1 MKFEYWDQLTDIL
14 RDELGSN
21 AITRWFD
28 HVIDVERQQNTL
40 YFKVYSPMQADW
52 MENNYSEAI
61 KKAVMRITGEDMI
74 ITFVNEQTIQDAT
87 NANDNFVFKP
97 QPAVS
102 SNFAGSS
109 MKFNPRYTFETYVV
123 GSGNRFA
130 HAAAMSVAERPA
142 QSYNPLFLYGNSG
155 LGKTHLMHAIGH
167 RVRRNR
173 PYTNI
178 VYTSTE
184 TFTNEFI
191 ASLAN
196 KSQQQFHNRYRN
208 VDILMIDDIQFL
220 SGKEGIQE
228 AFFHTFNALFEKNK
242 QIVISSDRQPK
253 EIATLEERLRSR
265 FEAGLIVDI
274 QPPDL
279 ETRMAILQY
288 KAEQDNINI
297 TAESIEFIASNI
309 PSNIRELEG
318 ALNRVKYYASLV
330 NNGMVNLA
338 LCNEVLQG
346 LITGNKRQAL
356 SSDLIKKTVAEYYHI
371 KATDLESKR
380 RDQSITHPRH
390 IAMYLCQSMLN
401 MSLSDIGKEFGGR
414 DHTTVLHGCKKIQ
427 ASLENDY
434 NLEKSINEIKEMIE
448 R

>member
-1 MKFEYWDQLTDIL
+1 MKFRYWEELLNIL
-14 RDELGSN
+14 REDLGANSVE
-21 AITRWFD
+21 RWFNN
-28 HVIDVERQQNTL
+28 VIDVERQQNTL
-40 YFKVYSPMQADW
+40 YFKVHSAMQADW
-52 MENNYSEAI
+52 MEDRYSEAI
-61 KKAVMRITGEDMI
+61 KKAVMQITGEELL
-74 ITFVNEQTIQDAT
+74 ITFVNEQTIKETSST
-87 NANDNFVFKP
+87 NDSPADTVPVAPVQQAPVNF
-97 QPAVS
+97 
-102 SNFAGSS
+102 

-130 HAAAMSVAERPA
+130 HAAAMAVAERPA
-142 QSYNPLFLYGNSG
+142 QGYNPLFLYGNSG

-173 PYTNI
+173 PETTI

-242 QIVISSDRQPK
+242 QIVISSDRPPK

-288 KAEQDNINI
+288 KAEQDSINI
-297 TAESIEFIASNI
+297 TRDSIEFIASNI

-318 ALNRVKYYASLV
+318 ALNRVKYYAALV
-330 NNGMVNLA
+330 NNGMVNLQ
-338 LCNEVLQG
+338 LCQEVLQG
-346 LITGNKRQAL
+346 LISGSKKQAL
-356 SSDLIKKTVAEYYHI
+356 SPELIKKIVAEYYHL
-371 KATDLESKR
+371 KAGDLESKR
-380 RDQSITHPRH
+380 RDQAITHPRH
-390 IAMYLCQSMLN
+390 IAMYLCQNMLN
-401 MSLSDIGKEFGGR
+401 MSLTEIGKEFGGR
-414 DHTTVLHGCKKIQ
+414 DHTTVLHGCDKIKKN
-427 ASLENDY
+427 LEKDY
-434 NLEKSINEIKEMIE
+434 NLEKSINEIKEILS

>member
-1 MKFEYWDQLTDIL
+1 MNFEHWQGLKDIL
-14 RDELGSN
+14 REDLGAN
-21 AITRWFD
+21 AISRWFD
-28 HVIDVERQQNTL
+28 SVIDVERQQNAL
-40 YFKVYSPMQADW
+40 YFKVHSPMQADW

-61 KKAVMRITGEDMI
+61 KRAVIQLTGEDLL
-74 ITFVNEQTIQDAT
+74 ITFVNEETLQEA
-87 NANDNFVFKP
+87 
-97 QPAVS
+97 S
-102 SNFAGSS
+102 SIKEQYAAGSRMMTAPAEPTG

-123 GSGNRFA
+123 GSANRFA
-130 HAAAMSVAERPA
+130 HAAAMAVAERPA
-142 QSYNPLFLYGNSG
+142 QGYNPLFLYGNSG

-173 PYTNI
+173 PETNI

-191 ASLAN
+191 ASLAA

-242 QIVISSDRQPK
+242 QIVISSDRPPK

-279 ETRMAILQY
+279 ETRMAILKY
-288 KAEQDNINI
+288 KAEQDNVNI
-297 TAESIEFIASNI
+297 TQDSVEFIASNI

-318 ALNRVKYYASLV
+318 ALNRVKYYAALV
-330 NNGMVNLA
+330 NNGMVNLQ
-338 LCNEVLQG
+338 LCQDVLQG
-346 LITGNKRQAL
+346 LITGNKKQAL
-356 SSDLIKKTVAEYYHI
+356 SSDLIKKIVADYYHL
-371 KATDLESKR
+371 KSGDLESKR

-401 MSLSDIGKEFGGR
+401 MSLTEIGKEFGNR
-414 DHTTVLHGCKKIQ
+414 DHTTVLHGCDKIKK
-427 ASLENDY
+427 SLESDY
-434 NLEKSINEIKEMIE
+434 NLEKSIKEIQEILS